1 MNRDKSSDGRGFL
14 LNLCRIS
21 SGHPRGCP
29 IGGRIGPGVGRH
41 EACPYV
47 AVSGWL
53 QTRGRV
59 PDPFLLVFR
68 AGGGWDRRGGAKV
81 YVLCLGSTTAG
92 RGHPP
97 PLENP

>member
-47 AVSGWL
+47 AVERLAPGLW
-53 QTRGRV
+53 
-59 PDPFLLVFR
+59 
-68 AGGGWDRRGGAKV
+68 K
-81 YVLCLGSTTAG
+81 GSWN
-92 RGHPP
+92 
-97 PLENP
+97 L